1 MPTPTLLRLAGA
13 LLALLGFALTAP
25 EAHVAAPAQ
34 DPAATSAD
42 EELTNLLA
50 AEGIHL
56 DRASGAVAL
65 RAQVLVTNELLE
77 YLLVTRRGAT
87 HESLL
92 MTEITPSLL
101 NAALFA
107 LGLEPGTN
115 MGFSPAADGESEL
128 VLPAGDGV
136 LPYVAWQEAGELYVY
151 RVEDV
156 LCDLAAER
164 SMRRHRWVFLGSGF
178 KTYTAERGE
187 EFVADVEGNLINLAF
202 FSEGSTL
209 ATSALP
215 ECLDQTIW
223 GANDWLLPPRGEE
236 VLLILA
242 TERLDG
248 VPAGLRA
255 HLPTPARARVELPDP
270 DAFGPGAPLDGGV
283 DAGGSGG

>member
-1 MPTPTLLRLAGA
+1 MPTPTLLRLTGA
-13 LLALLGFALTAP
+13 LLALLGFVLTVPEVRVTAP
-25 EAHVAAPAQ
+25 VPSQAQ
-34 DPAATSAD
+34 GSAD
-42 EELTNLLA
+42 DELTSLLA

-56 DRASGAVAL
+56 DREAGAVAL

-92 MTEITPSLL
+92 MTEVTPSLL
-101 NAALFA
+101 NAGLFA

-115 MGFSPAADGESEL
+115 MRTMAGADGEAEL
-128 VLPAGDGV
+128 VLPAGEGV
-136 LPYVAWQEAGELYVY
+136 LPYVAWQEGGELYVY

-178 KTYTAERGE
+178 KTYNSERGE

-242 TERLDG
+242 KERLDG

-270 DAFGPGAPLDGGV
+270 DAFGPGAPLDP
-283 DAGGSGG
+283 GGSGG